1 MLDLCLQVD
10 KHNRINTANELQH
23 RRGFKKKVLIKLQCK
38 LKNRTKSN
46 DVSDDLLSQMVYI
59 NYKNVAIVTED
70 AIN

>member
-10 KHNRINTANELQH
+10 KHNRINTANELQY